1 MAEDH
6 QHDLTSI
13 LARYRIDVE
22 ALLRDSIPSDPV
34 VGDMYQMLRYHLGW
48 IDANF
53 DPVRQ
58 RGGKHIRPVLC
69 LLSCE
74 AVGGDARR
82 ALPAAAAVE
91 LFHNFSLVHD
101 DVEDRSD
108 QRRGRPTVR
117 AIWGDGLA
125 VNAGDAMLVL
135 SQLALLR
142 ATSHGVDPSL
152 LLTLIR
158 VMNRAFLAVAE
169 GQHLDLTLEGNPD
182 ITREQYEA
190 IVRRKTAAL
199 IGAAA
204 QMGALSGGARP
215 ERAEHF
221 HRFGAALGVAFQIQD
236 DILGIWGDPTEV
248 GKGEAGDVYGRK
260 VTLPVIVAI
269 ERAGPKV
276 ATRIRQVYSS
286 ATITRDE
293 VDEIVRLLSDLGGR
307 EAAEVEVQREVALA
321 TEELEKAQPE
331 AGPARDLWVVAQ
343 SLIGRTF

>member
-1 MAEDH
+1 MPEEH
-6 QHDLTSI
+6 PRDLPAI
-13 LARYRIDVE
+13 LGRYRIDVE
-22 ALLRDSIPSDPV
+22 TLLRDSIPSDPV

-48 IDANF
+48 IDSNF

-58 RGGKHIRPVLC
+58 RGGKHLRPVLC

-117 AIWGDGLA
+117 AVWGDGLA

-135 SQLALLR
+135 SELALLR

-152 LLTLIR
+152 VLTLIR

-169 GQHLDLTLEGNPD
+169 GQHLDLSLEGNPD
-182 ITREQYEA
+182 VTREQYEA
-190 IVRRKTAAL
+190 IVQRKTAAL

-204 QMGALSGGARP
+204 HLGALSGGARS

-221 HRFGAALGVAFQIQD
+221 RRFGSALGVAFQIQD

-248 GKGEAGDVYGRK
+248 GKGQAGDVYGRK
-260 VTLPVIVAI
+260 VTLPVIIAL
-269 ERAGPKV
+269 ERANPRV
-276 ATRIRQVYSS
+276 AVRIRRVYRSGS
-286 ATITRDE
+286 ITAEDVE
-293 VDEIVRLLSDLGGR
+293 EIIQHLSDLGGR
-307 EAAEVEVQREVALA
+307 EAAEAEVQREVALA

-331 AGPARDLWVVAQ
+331 SGAATDLWIVAQ